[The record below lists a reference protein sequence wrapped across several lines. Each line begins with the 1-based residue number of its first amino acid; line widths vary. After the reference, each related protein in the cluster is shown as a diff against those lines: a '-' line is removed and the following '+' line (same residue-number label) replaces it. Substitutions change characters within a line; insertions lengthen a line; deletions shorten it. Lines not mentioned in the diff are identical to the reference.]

1 MINVLEAIYEIII
14 SNYYFS
20 VFIIFL
26 VVLLY
31 LIYKRFDTILKI
43 IPVHPTI
50 ANKIELGSIN
60 KYKKLDNKCYSLF
73 YRVYD
78 MIGSTLNIEQSE
90 IFDEKYLLKLNEAK
104 KIFYGVKRN
113 KELIKS
119 NFILLKILKKIKTYE
134 IAKNEIDDTIIYLML
149 LVLNKKK

>member
-14 SNYYFS
+14 GNYYFS

-26 VVLLY
+26 VVVLY

-78 MIGSTLNIEQSE
+78 MIGSTLNIEQSD